1 MHHQVER
8 AAIGKSDS
16 DEMSDVPGDDAA
28 NTQALGQSDDGGVHE
43 A

>member
-1 MHHQVER
+1 
-8 AAIGKSDS
+8 
-16 DEMSDVPGDDAA
+16 MSDVPGDDAA